1 MFRAQQVLR
10 TSETLTSEDGGTI
23 PANTRVVVM
32 GVVEGTVRAKVQDPN
47 FPEMAK
53 VRVKALPS
61 AFATT
66 KRGRPRKQ

>member
-10 TSETLTSEDGGTI
+10 TSEPLVSENSGNVPQG
-23 PANTRVVVM
+23 TRVVVM
-32 GVVEGTVRAKVQDPN
+32 GIVEGEVRAKVQDPN

-53 VRVKALPS
+53 VRVKAPPS

>member
-10 TSETLTSEDGGTI
+10 TVGPLVSEDGGTV
-23 PANTRVVVM
+23 PAETRVVVLSVA
-32 GVVEGTVRAKVQDPN
+32 GDEVRAKVSDPN

-53 VRVKALPS
+53 VRVKALLS

>member
-10 TSETLTSEDGGTI
+10 TNEVIVAENGGTV
-23 PANTRVVVM
+23 PQGTRVVVM
-32 GVVEGTVRAKVQDPN
+32 SVVEGKVRAKVSDPQ

-53 VRVKALPS
+53 VRLVALPS
-61 AFATT
+61 AFAQT

>member
-10 TSETLTSEDGGTI
+10 TAETLVSENGGTI

-32 GVVEGTVRAKVQDPN
+32 GVVEGEVRAKVSDPN

-53 VRVKALPS
+53 VRLRAPVS
-61 AFATT
+61 GFATT